1 MEKMWFSLNSE
12 PDAMAID
19 RRVQRTRTALYDAL
33 VELIREGSYDA
44 IRVDD
49 ILRRA
54 NVGRSTFYDHFRSK
68 DELLERSLE
77 RLRAEL
83 LAIADAEGRR
93 DLWSVSDQLFAHVHQ
108 YRDIHVALSHSSG
121 GPILSRAISRNFT
134 QVVRILLPAS
144 PRRQLPRELTTLA
157 VSGLVEAVMHWWLD
171 RNPAVPPETAARL
184 FRRLLSHGL
193 AADWP
198 ELTNSGHWEDNLR

>member
-1 MEKMWFSLNSE
+1 
-12 PDAMAID
+12 MAID

-77 RLRAEL
+77 RLRIEL
-83 LAIADAEGRR
+83 LAVAEGEGSK
-93 DLWSVSDQLFAHVHQ
+93 DLWAVSERLFAHVHQ
-108 YRDIHVALSHSSG
+108 FRDIHAALSGSSG
-121 GPILSRAISRNFT
+121 GRILSRAISDNFT
-134 QVVRILLPAS
+134 HVVRTLLPAS
-144 PRRQLPRELTTLA
+144 PRRELPRELTTLA
-157 VSGLVEAVMHWWLD
+157 VRHLVEAVMQWWLD
-171 RNPAVPPETAARL
+171 RNPTVPPETAARL
-184 FRRLLSHGL
+184 FRRLLSNGL

-198 ELTNSGHWEDNLR
+198 ELTNSGRWSDKLR